1 MRNKDLPNYLQ
12 ILQCSSFFFSC
23 DCGSKVFFEALGYP
37 WPIHDCLS
45 TTIPVDTRPST
56 VPSIPGVSFYR
67 GLRDNDGLM
76 RGLVHAPRNL
86 DPSASNRL
94 RESQKH
100 SRETVRMD
108 PLGSSPVDLI
118 GVVQDRGKPN
128 LARRLG
134 IQEGTI
140 GYALLRQKVGSGDLV
155 QLTILVDDLG
165 QDPAAIDLQS
175 YTIICKSSSVS
186 KRVVAGSIVNAKLA
200 QAEVLGGKTFWYSE
214 DIDLII

>member
-1 MRNKDLPNYLQ
+1 
-12 ILQCSSFFFSC
+12 
-23 DCGSKVFFEALGYP
+23 
-37 WPIHDCLS
+37 
-45 TTIPVDTRPST
+45 
-56 VPSIPGVSFYR
+56 
-67 GLRDNDGLM
+67 
-76 RGLVHAPRNL
+76 
-86 DPSASNRL
+86 
-94 RESQKH
+94 
-100 SRETVRMD
+100 MD
-108 PLGSSPVDLI
+108 PLGSVHVDLI

-186 KRVVAGSIVNAKLA
+186 KRVVVGSIINAKLA
-200 QAEVLGGKTFWYSE
+200 QVEVLGGKTFWYSE